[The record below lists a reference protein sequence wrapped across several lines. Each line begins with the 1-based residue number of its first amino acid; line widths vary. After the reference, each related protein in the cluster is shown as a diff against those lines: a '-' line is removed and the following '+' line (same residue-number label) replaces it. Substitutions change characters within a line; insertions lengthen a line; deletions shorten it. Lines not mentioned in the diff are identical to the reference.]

1 MTNLRHLALPGAILL
16 LAACGGGGGDS
27 GGGGNRAPV
36 FSSPAQIT
44 IDEGTTGEIYTLT
57 VSDPDGDPVEL
68 SVVARNDW
76 EVFDYE
82 DSFRTIV
89 LNSPLDFEA
98 PVDANADNVYELRF
112 TARDTA
118 SGLQTQFDLQVTV
131 ADVAEAGALTQ
142 IGSGF
147 SQPLFVAPIPGTTLL
162 AVAQK
167 GGLVRVLDPATGTVA
182 SVPLLDVSGDI
193 ATDGERGLLGM
204 AFSPDFVNNRQVY
217 VNLTNTSGDT
227 EIRRYEMFAGSDTQ
241 ADPATADL
249 IFTTPQPA
257 SNHNAGWIG
266 FSNDGLLYVPL
277 GDGGGAGDPDG
288 NAQDVNEILG
298 KVLRLDV
305 SGDDFPADDARDYA
319 IPAGNPFAS
328 GGGRPEIFAT
338 GLRNLYR
345 CSVDPVTGD
354 LFIADVGQGAI
365 EEINRLAPD
374 GAGTNFGWNL
384 QEGTQSYAGGADSPD
399 FTDPVAEY
407 GHGSGPLQGNSV
419 TGGYVYRGAVAAVQ
433 DHYIF
438 GDFVSGN
445 YWSVPVADLQ
455 TGSTVP
461 SSQFQ
466 RLNDLFPAD
475 TGTVSNISSFGLD
488 ADGNLLI
495 VDFGGSIYRLHPVL

>member
-1 MTNLRHLALPGAILL
+1 MNGSRLLALMGAIPL
-16 LAACGGGGGDS
+16 LAACGGGGGSD
-27 GGGGNRAPV
+27 GGGANRAPV
-36 FSSPAQIT
+36 FSSPAQVT
-44 IDEGTTGEIYTLT
+44 IDEGATGEIYTVS
-57 VSDPDGDPVEL
+57 VSDPDGDPVEVTV
-68 SVVARNDW
+68 SAQNDAD
-76 EVFDYE
+76 VFDYE
-82 DSFRTIV
+82 DNFRTIV
-89 LNSPLDFEA
+89 LNSPLDFETPA
-98 PVDANADNVYELRF
+98 DANADNVYEVRF

-118 SGLQTQFDLQVTV
+118 SGLETQFDLRITV
-131 ADVAEAGALTQ
+131 ADVPEDGALTQ

-147 SQPLFVAPIPGTTLL
+147 IQPLFVAPIPGTQLL
-162 AVAQK
+162 AVVEK
-167 GGLVRVLDPATGTVA
+167 GGVIRVLDPSAGTVD

-193 ATDGERGLLGM
+193 ATDGERGLLGL
-204 AFSPDFVNNRQVY
+204 AFSPDFANDRQVY
-217 VNLTNTSGDT
+217 VNLTNNSGAT
-227 EIRRYEMFAGSDTQ
+227 EIRRYQMFAGSDTQ

-249 IFTTPQPA
+249 IFTTPQPV

-266 FSNDGLLYVPL
+266 FSNDGLLYIPL

-288 NAQDVNEILG
+288 NAQDVNEVLG
-298 KVLRLDV
+298 KVLRVDV

-338 GLRNLYR
+338 GLRNPYR

-354 LFIADVGQGAI
+354 LFIGDVGQGAI
-365 EEINRLAPD
+365 EEIDRLAPD
-374 GAGTNFGWNL
+374 AAGTNFGWNL

-399 FTDPVAEY
+399 FADPVAEY

-433 DHYIF
+433 DHYVF

-445 YWSVPVADLQ
+445 YWSVPVVDLQ

-495 VDFGGSIYRLHPVL
+495 VDYGGSLYRLDPVL